1 MFASSTIRSAADIN
15 SAMGRVYGHMGVAV
29 VISMLASLLVAS
41 SPALMAMLFGTG
53 LKWVIMFAPLI
64 AILGMSLGYE
74 RMSKNTI
81 QTLLYG
87 FAVLMGL
94 SFATIFVVYQIGSI
108 VTAFM
113 GAAILFG
120 TLSFYGYFTKKDL
133 SSWGT
138 FLLVGLIALII
149 TSIVNIFIGS
159 TVLQMTLSA
168 IAIIIFL
175 GLTAYDTQRIR
186 QLVTYDND
194 GKAEVMGALSLYLNF
209 INIFLSLLQL
219 FGNRND

>member
-1 MFASSTIRSAADIN
+1 MFATGMVRSASEIN
-15 SAMGRVYGHMGVAV
+15 SAMARVYGHMGLAV
-29 VISMLASLLVAS
+29 LVSMIASMLVAS
-41 SPALMAMLFGTG
+41 SPAVMAVLFGTG
-53 LKWVIMFAPLI
+53 LKWVVMFAPLV
-64 AILGMSLGYE
+64 AILGMSLAYE
-74 RMSKNTI
+74 RMSKSTL
-81 QTLLYG
+81 QFLLYG

-94 SFATIFVVYQIGSI
+94 SFSTIFIVYQVGSI
-108 VTAFM
+108 VSSFM

-138 FLLVGLIALII
+138 FLIVGLIALII

-159 TVLQMTLSA
+159 SVLAMTLSA

-186 QLVTYDND
+186 EIVTYEND